1 MRYLLLPLLVV
12 VLDTICI
19 ISAAFFSIYIRFE
32 DTAIAQKYLEMLISQ
47 LPIAVA
53 VHLVVYFVF
62 KLYGRVWRYAGSIE
76 LVAIVAANIV
86 AALSWYGISIYI
98 DLALPRSLY
107 IFTASIL
114 VLFVGGSRLFF
125 RIYSC
130 FINKSKHKFI
140 SSKKDKVLIV
150 GAGDAGALL
159 LRELNQYHI
168 GKRQVIGFIDDDKT
182 KIGKYMVGTKVLGS
196 RDDIAVLA
204 DNYEIDEIIIAMP
217 SVKGKNIKEI
227 INICKKTS
235 CKLTI
240 LPGVY
245 EIIEG
250 SVSVSQLRP
259 VDVEDLLGR
268 DPVELDNVA
277 VAKYLSGKTV
287 LITGAGGSIGSEI
300 VRQVAKMY
308 PNKLLLVGKG
318 ENSIYEI
325 MQDMNLEYPQLKK
338 VPL

>member
-1 MRYLLLPLLVV
+1 MLYTGKFNVSDMGMRKFAIFVIATFSCSFRYHLYYKC
-12 VLDTICI
+12 CI
-19 ISAAFFSIYIRFE
+19 FSIYIRFE

-140 SSKKDKVLIV
+140 SSKK
-150 GAGDAGALL
+150 
-159 LRELNQYHI
+159 
-168 GKRQVIGFIDDDKT
+168 T
-182 KIGKYMVGTKVLGS
+182 KY
-196 RDDIAVLA
+196 
-204 DNYEIDEIIIAMP
+204 
-217 SVKGKNIKEI
+217 
-227 INICKKTS
+227 
-235 CKLTI
+235 
-240 LPGVY
+240 
-245 EIIEG
+245 
-250 SVSVSQLRP
+250 
-259 VDVEDLLGR
+259 
-268 DPVELDNVA
+268 
-277 VAKYLSGKTV
+277 
-287 LITGAGGSIGSEI
+287 
-300 VRQVAKMY
+300 
-308 PNKLLLVGKG
+308 
-318 ENSIYEI
+318 
-325 MQDMNLEYPQLKK
+325 
-338 VPL
+338 

>member
-130 FINKSKHKFI
+130 FVINHKVIFDYLFKS
-140 SSKKDKVLIV
+140 S
-150 GAGDAGALL
+150 
-159 LRELNQYHI
+159 
-168 GKRQVIGFIDDDKT
+168 
-182 KIGKYMVGTKVLGS
+182 YM
-196 RDDIAVLA
+196 
-204 DNYEIDEIIIAMP
+204 
-217 SVKGKNIKEI
+217 
-227 INICKKTS
+227 
-235 CKLTI
+235 
-240 LPGVY
+240 
-245 EIIEG
+245 
-250 SVSVSQLRP
+250 P
-259 VDVEDLLGR
+259 V
-268 DPVELDNVA
+268 
-277 VAKYLSGKTV
+277 
-287 LITGAGGSIGSEI
+287 
-300 VRQVAKMY
+300 
-308 PNKLLLVGKG
+308 
-318 ENSIYEI
+318 
-325 MQDMNLEYPQLKK
+325 
-338 VPL
+338 